1 MTEKPDDAH
10 YQAHERIDALWDE
23 YDRAT
28 ATQLRVLLET
38 NYGDPRRQVAALF
51 REGARADVFLAI
63 QDATRQD
70 ADPEVAR
77 LSRERDA
84 AMGALAWISTA
95 AEGDHNGA
103 GFPPWVA
110 NLARQ
115 TIHAIETGAIHNDR

>member
-84 AMGALAWISTA
+84 AMEALRKINGLAFPLGQARLVDAITL
-95 AEGDHNGA
+95 AERA
-103 GFPPWVA
+103 
-110 NLARQ
+110 
-115 TIHAIETGAIHNDR
+115 IHAIETGAIHENR